1 VVLEVTVKTKDGK
14 EVFAEQRIY
23 MPQSSAYGRGDKM
36 VYSPFRK
43 SGMLADTSLQPG
55 QTKLESFSIKFPF
68 EEKDGKITEV
78 KAKEMNV
85 EVKLWYLPHGGEPKK
100 GITGKNQFLFF
111 EETKT
116 VTVE

>member
-1 VVLEVTVKTKDGK
+1 MTAKTKEGD
-14 EVFAEQRIY
+14 EIFSEQKIY

-36 VYSPFRK
+36 VYSPYRK

-55 QTKLESFSIKFPF
+55 QTQVETFSINFPF
-68 EEKDGKITEV
+68 EEKDGKVVAV
-78 KAKEMNV
+78 KAKEMHI
-85 EVKLWYLPHGGEPKK
+85 EIKLWYMPQGGDPRK
-100 GITGKNQFLFF
+100 GVPGKNQFLFF

>member
-1 VVLEVTVKTKDGK
+1 MVLEVTVKTKDGK

-36 VYSPFRK
+36 VCSPFRK

-85 EVKLWYLPHGGEPKK
+85 EVKLWYLPHGGDPKK

-111 EETKT
+111 EETKR